1 MKQFTTNKIVLSLT
15 LAASIFFFS
24 SCIRKKQPLGK
35 AITQNIPV
43 GNFQDVQVD
52 ASVAVHFLQGK
63 DFSVKV
69 RGSKNLL
76 PHMHISVKGSTLIID
91 EKDMPN
97 LSNKIHFDFG
107 DSRDR
112 NKIEVYVT
120 APTYTKITQDSNSS
134 MEFPDSITLNKFDL
148 ELNGNSSV
156 KINSMKVNQL
166 GIDLSGNGAV
176 KVKNLTTNDA
186 DLDVSGNAAMKINFN
201 QSNRVKLDVSG
212 NAGIKLTGT
221 TRQPIQ
227 QNVSGNA
234 GITDNTTRI
243 K

>member
-24 SCIRKKQPLGK
+24 SCIRKKQPLGN

-43 GNFQDVQVD
+43 GKFQDVQVD

-69 RGSKNLL
+69 RGSKDLL

-112 NKIEVYVT
+112 NKCLCYS
-120 APTYTKITQDSNSS
+120 SN
-134 MEFPDSITLNKFDL
+134 LH
-148 ELNGNSSV
+148 
-156 KINSMKVNQL
+156 
-166 GIDLSGNGAV
+166 
-176 KVKNLTTNDA
+176 
-186 DLDVSGNAAMKINFN
+186 
-201 QSNRVKLDVSG
+201 
-212 NAGIKLTGT
+212 
-221 TRQPIQ
+221 
-227 QNVSGNA
+227 
-234 GITDNTTRI
+234 
-243 K
+243 

>member
-24 SCIRKKQPLGK
+24 SCIRKKQPLGN

-69 RGSKNLL
+69 RGSKDLL

-112 NKIEVYVT
+112 NKIDVYVT

-134 MEFPDSITLNKFDL
+134 MEFPDSITLDKLDL

-176 KVKNLTTNDA
+176 KVKNLTANDA
-186 DLDVSGNAAMKINFN
+186 DLDVSGNAAVKINFN